1 MANLLPPEVQRSIF
15 NRMLARVAL
24 VTSVLLS
31 LVGGMAIA
39 AVLPAYITLT
49 TQQSSLAYEIAGL
62 NTIGTSA
69 DIAGRA
75 SVSASNKRIRAM
87 QAIFAVPQKLTDAID
102 LIDAAK
108 PKGMTIEHIGYD
120 PGDNASSTERVMTI
134 SGIITDQNTEDVF
147 LNSLRSDSLFTRAEI
162 PISTLANA
170 DKNAFTIVMHGNF

>member
-15 NRMLARVAL
+15 NRMLARVVL

-39 AVLPAYITLT
+39 AVLPAYLTLT
-49 TQQSSLAYEIAGL
+49 TEQSSLAYEIASL
-62 NTIGTSA
+62 NTTGTSA

-75 SVSASNKRIRAM
+75 SVSATNKRIRAT
-87 QAIFAVPQKLTDAID
+87 QAIFADPQKLTDAIG
-102 LIDAAK
+102 LIEAAK

-120 PGDNASSTERVMTI
+120 PGDNASSTERALSI
-134 SGIITDQNTEDVF
+134 SGIITDPSTEDTF
-147 LNSLRSDSLFTRAEI
+147 LSALRSDSLFTRAEI
-162 PISTLANA
+162 PISALANS